1 MSKPNTGSPAVPPS
15 SVREETAR
23 AVADAVLVP
32 AGFRLAI
39 PDPARPLGPFP
50 QDVITPKPAITP
62 PIGYRFA
69 QFVKAVPFSAVN
81 GAIDS
86 ALTVRIGYG
95 VFLSGCPV
103 AEIVESKD
111 LGGSLEVVLA
121 PDPRTG
127 LVQRVHTPFSN
138 VVGAVRV

>member
-1 MSKPNTGSPAVPPS
+1 MSRDFPKNFPVT
-15 SVREETAR
+15 
-23 AVADAVLVP
+23 VP
-32 AGFRLAI
+32 A
-39 PDPARPLGPFP
+39 PAR
-50 QDVITPKPAITP
+50 
-62 PIGYRFA
+62 GYRSAAFL
-69 QFVKAVPFSAVN
+69 KAVPFSAVN

-95 VFLSGCPV
+95 VCLSGCPV

-127 LVQRVHTPFSN
+127 LVQRVHTPLSN
-138 VVGAVRV
+138 VVGAVRA